1 MVYTIRSKCLVE
13 CFFRSFQLNQRFR
26 RLEDWVYFLKL
37 SAKHIDK
44 AKMPIGVLSLHL
56 FLPGCTSL
64 KEKRSRIK
72 PLLARLHREF
82 NISAAEM
89 DQQDAWQESL
99 LACALISNDPAHIQ
113 RSLQTVARW
122 VENNW
127 PDISLVGEHIELI

>member
-1 MVYTIRSKCLVE
+1 
-13 CFFRSFQLNQRFR
+13 
-26 RLEDWVYFLKL
+26 
-37 SAKHIDK
+37 
-44 AKMPIGVLSLHL
+44 MPIGVLSLHL
-56 FLPGCTSL
+56 YLPGCTSL

-99 LACALISNDPAHIQ
+99 LVCALISNDPAHIQ